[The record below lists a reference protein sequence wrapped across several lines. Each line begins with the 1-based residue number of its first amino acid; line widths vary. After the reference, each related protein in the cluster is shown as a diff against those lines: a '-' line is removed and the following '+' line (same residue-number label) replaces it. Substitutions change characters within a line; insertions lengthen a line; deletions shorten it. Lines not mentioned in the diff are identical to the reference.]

1 MNVAAIASVANAGTD
16 TATALSEAGRERADG
31 CDAIAPPPRVAAGR
45 REHYSCSIVRED
57 IHTTGIPAL
66 CVSCEARHRGVCGA
80 LNPDQLVA
88 LSKSTKRHKAEAGRE
103 LMSDV
108 GSVDRFSNVLSGVVK
123 LTKTLSD
130 GRQQIVGLQ
139 FAPDFL
145 GRPFQ
150 AESTLTAE
158 AATDVELCSFPRQAL
173 ERMMKEQPDLE
184 HRLLEQ
190 KLRELDQARDWMVA
204 LGRKTA
210 AEKIASFLLMIAR
223 NIDPAAGLERRGA
236 SFDLPLSRAEIADF
250 LGLTVETVSR
260 QITRLRGEKVIRVE
274 NNRHVIVDDI
284 GRLAARAGD

>member
-1 MNVAAIASVANAGTD
+1 MRRYRGLPCVAATGQ
-16 TATALSEAGRERADG
+16 
-31 CDAIAPPPRVAAGR
+31 
-45 REHYSCSIVRED
+45 EHYRCSIVRED
-57 IHTTGIPAL
+57 IHTAGIPVL
-66 CVSCEARHRGVCGA
+66 CASCEARHRGICGA
-80 LNPDQLVA
+80 LNSEQLAA
-88 LSKSTKRHKAEAGRE
+88 LAKSTKRHKAEAGKE
-103 LMSDV
+103 LV
-108 GSVDRFSNVLSGVVK
+108 GDSRSVERFSNVLSGVVK

-150 AESTLTAE
+150 SESTLTAE
-158 AATDVELCSFPRQAL
+158 AATNVELCSFSRQVL

-210 AEKIASFLLMIAR
+210 SEKIASFLLMIAR
-223 NIDPAAGLERRGA
+223 NIDPAAGPERRGA
-236 SFDLPLSRAEIADF
+236 AFDLPLSRAEIADF

-260 QITRLRGEKVIRVE
+260 QITRLRGENVIRIE

>member
-1 MNVAAIASVANAGTD
+1 M
-16 TATALSEAGRERADG
+16 
-31 CDAIAPPPRVAAGR
+31 
-45 REHYSCSIVRED
+45 RED
-57 IHTTGIPAL
+57 IHTKGIPVL
-66 CVSCEARHRGVCGA
+66 CVSCEARHRGICGA
-80 LNPDQLVA
+80 LTPDQLVV
-88 LSKSTKRHKAEAGRE
+88 LSRSTKRHKAETGKE
-103 LMSDV
+103 LMSDA

-158 AATDVELCSFPRQAL
+158 AATNVELCSFPRQTL

-223 NIDPAAGLERRGA
+223 NIDPAAGPEHRA
-236 SFDLPLSRAEIADF
+236 AAFDLPLSRAEIADF
-250 LGLTVETVSR
+250 LGLTIETVSR
-260 QITRLRGEKVIRVE
+260 QLTRLRGDNVIRID
-274 NNRHVIVDDI
+274 NNRHIVVGDLA
-284 GRLAARAGD
+284 RLAARSGD

>member
-1 MNVAAIASVANAGTD
+1 
-16 TATALSEAGRERADG
+16 
-31 CDAIAPPPRVAAGR
+31 
-45 REHYSCSIVRED
+45 VRED
-57 IHTTGIPAL
+57 IHTTGIPVL
-66 CVSCEARHRGVCGA
+66 CVSCEARHRGICGA
-80 LNPDQLVA
+80 LNPDQLIGLA
-88 LSKSTKRHKAEAGRE
+88 KSTKRHKADAGKE
-103 LMSDV
+103 LVSDSR
-108 GSVDRFSNVLSGVVK
+108 SVDRFANVLSGVVK

-158 AATDVELCSFPRQAL
+158 AATEVELCSFPRQAL
-173 ERMMKEQPDLE
+173 ERLMKEQPDLE

-223 NIDPAAGLERRGA
+223 NIDPAAGRERRA
-236 SFDLPLSRAEIADF
+236 ADFDLPLTRAEIADF

-260 QITRLRGEKVIRVE
+260 QLTRLRGENVIRIE
-274 NNRHVIVDDI
+274 NNRHIMIDDI
-284 GRLAARAGD
+284 ARLAARAGD

>member
-1 MNVAAIASVANAGTD
+1 M
-16 TATALSEAGRERADG
+16 
-31 CDAIAPPPRVAAGR
+31 
-45 REHYSCSIVRED
+45 VRED
-57 IHTTGIPAL
+57 IHTTGIPVL
-66 CVSCEARHRGVCGA
+66 CVSCEARHRGICGA

-88 LSKSTKRHKAEAGRE
+88 LSKSTKRHRAETGKE
-103 LMSDV
+103 LMSDC

-158 AATDVELCSFPRQAL
+158 AATNVELCSFPRQTL

-184 HRLLEQ
+184 HRVLEQ

-223 NIDPAAGLERRGA
+223 NIDPTAGPEHRVTA
-236 SFDLPLSRAEIADF
+236 FDLPLSRAEIADF
-250 LGLTVETVSR
+250 LGLTIETVSR
-260 QITRLRGEKVIRVE
+260 QLTRLRGDNVIRID
-274 NNRHVIVDDI
+274 NNRHIVVGDLA
-284 GRLAARAGD
+284 RLAARSGD

>member
-1 MNVAAIASVANAGTD
+1 M
-16 TATALSEAGRERADG
+16 
-31 CDAIAPPPRVAAGR
+31 
-45 REHYSCSIVRED
+45 RED
-57 IHTTGIPAL
+57 IHTKGIPVL
-66 CVSCEARHRGVCGA
+66 CASCEARHRGICGA
-80 LNPDQLVA
+80 LNPDQLLTLA
-88 LSKSTKRHKAEAGRE
+88 KSTKRHKAETGKELVSDAGN
-103 LMSDV
+103 
-108 GSVDRFSNVLSGVVK
+108 VDRFSNVLSGVVK

-139 FAPDFL
+139 FAPDFV

-150 AESTLTAE
+150 SESTLTAE
-158 AATDVELCSFPRQAL
+158 AATDVELCSFPRKAL

-223 NIDPAAGLERRGA
+223 NIDPTAGPEQRGA
-236 SFDLPLSRAEIADF
+236 CFDLPLSRAEIADF
-250 LGLTVETVSR
+250 LGLTIETVSR
-260 QITRLRGEKVIRVE
+260 QLTRLRGEKVIRIE

-284 GRLAARAGD
+284 GRLMARSGD